1 MLDLSAV
8 KSTFEIVHP
17 KAEVDKQYEDVKF
30 HCEPLASDVSFKLY
44 EASKKK
50 GGKID
55 SKFIVDTFVRIVKDW
70 EGIVRDGQDV
80 PCNEVEKRNFFS
92 NPATNKLAQYI
103 IDRTDEM
110 SREEHNIV
118 EGN

>member
-1 MLDLSAV
+1 MLDLGKV
-8 KSTFEIVHP
+8 KSQFEIVHP
-17 KAEVDKQYEDVKF
+17 KAEVEPDYEGVVF
-30 HCEPLASDVSFKLY
+30 YTEPLPSDVSFKLY

-55 SKFIVDTFVRIVKDW
+55 SRFIVDTFVRILKDW
-70 EGIVRDGQDV
+70 DGVVRDGVDV
-80 PCNEVEKRNFFS
+80 PCNEQEKRAFFS

>member
-1 MLDLSAV
+1 MLDLGKV
-8 KSTFEIVHP
+8 RSTFEIVHP
-17 KAEVDKQYEDVKF
+17 KAEVEPAFEDVKF
-30 HCEPLASDVSFKLY
+30 FTEPLPSDVSFKLY
-44 EASKKK
+44 EAAKKK

-55 SKFIVDTFVRIVKDW
+55 SRFIVDTFVRILKDW
-70 EGIVRDGQDV
+70 EGIIRDGQDV
-80 PCNEVEKRNFFS
+80 PCNETEKRSFFS
-92 NPATNKLAQYI
+92 HPATNKLAQYI

>member
-17 KAEVDKQYEDVKF
+17 KAEVEKAYEDVKF
-30 HCEPLASDVSFKLY
+30 HCEPLPSDVSFKLY

-70 EGIVRDGQDV
+70 EGIVRDGVDV
-80 PCNEVEKRNFFS
+80 PCNEVEKRQFF
-92 NPATNKLAQYI
+92 Q
-103 IDRTDEM
+103 
-110 SREEHNIV
+110 
-118 EGN
+118 